1 MSSGHSC
8 WRQPSDGSCVD
19 ADAAFV
25 GHSGAMAELVRTNNP
40 AMISV
45 IEGLLTSA
53 EIPYHVADRN
63 MSVMEGLIQV
73 IQVRILV
80 PDERMA
86 EARELLVD
94 AELED
99 WLSD

>member
-1 MSSGHSC
+1 
-8 WRQPSDGSCVD
+8 
-19 ADAAFV
+19 
-25 GHSGAMAELVRTNNP
+25 MAELVRTNDP

-45 IEGLLTSA
+45 IEGLLASA

-63 MSVMEGLIQV
+63 MSVLDGLLQV

-80 PDERMA
+80 PDEQIA
-86 EARELLVD
+86 DARELLVE

-99 WLSD
+99 WISA

>member
-1 MSSGHSC
+1 
-8 WRQPSDGSCVD
+8 
-19 ADAAFV
+19 
-25 GHSGAMAELVRTNNP
+25 MAELVRTNDP

-63 MSVMEGLIQV
+63 MSVIDGLLEV
-73 IQVRILV
+73 IKVRILV
-80 PDERMA
+80 PDERLA

-94 AELED
+94 AELGD
-99 WLSD
+99 WISV

>member
-1 MSSGHSC
+1 
-8 WRQPSDGSCVD
+8 
-19 ADAAFV
+19 
-25 GHSGAMAELVRTNNP
+25 MAELVRTNDP

-63 MSVMEGLIQV
+63 MSVLDGLLQV

-80 PDERMA
+80 PDEQIA
-86 EARELLVD
+86 DARELLVE
-94 AELED
+94 AELGD
-99 WLSD
+99 WISA